1 MRTLTDISIKNRARV
16 ERKIERLKAREKK
29 AEQRR
34 FNKSV
39 DWLINNIKKGCKKSA
54 KRGLFQYEL
63 YVPDFRKN
71 HKEFALGDMIFCV
84 QVIYLEKAKIKMTSN
99 GEDTLIFKW
108 DKEVSQ

>member
-39 DWLINNIKKGCKKSA
+39 DFCRSIWIIRIRN
-54 KRGLFQYEL
+54 
-63 YVPDFRKN
+63 
-71 HKEFALGDMIFCV
+71 IFC
-84 QVIYLEKAKIKMTSN
+84 
-99 GEDTLIFKW
+99 F
-108 DKEVSQ
+108 